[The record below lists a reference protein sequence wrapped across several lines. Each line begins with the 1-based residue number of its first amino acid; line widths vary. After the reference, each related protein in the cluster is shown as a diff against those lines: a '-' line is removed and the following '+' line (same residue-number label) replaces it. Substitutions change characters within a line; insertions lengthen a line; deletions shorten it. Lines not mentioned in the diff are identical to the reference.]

1 MFSVAALVTCDALY
15 DIVFHTLL
23 EDHSGTRREQ
33 HCGGYDNSR
42 PGDVYHPDFLLGRP
56 AYFDITIRNSFQPSY
71 VVHSAHCA
79 GAAAA
84 AGEIE
89 KDDRHMA
96 NVEVA
101 GGLFYPLVVE
111 SYCTWSPNSLQ
122 ILKTIARRSS
132 LRSGVSVSRAVIDL
146 HGRLSLRLW
155 QNGFGPSVFV
165 RFGRRLFAQ

>member
-1 MFSVAALVTCDALY
+1 MSRCSVWYSLPHFARRSLW
-15 DIVFHTLL
+15 
-23 EDHSGTRREQ
+23 HSQRQ

-79 GAAAA
+79 GAAA
-84 AGEIE
+84 GEIE

-111 SYCTWSPNSLQ
+111 SYGMWPPIACKYSKLLQ
-122 ILKTIARRSS
+122 DDL
-132 LRSGVSVSRAVIDL
+132 LFVAVFLLAELLLTCMDGS
-146 HGRLSLRLW
+146 H
-155 QNGFGPSVFV
+155 SVFGNIMLEWFWTV
-165 RFGRRLFAQ
+165 CLCYVWTETLCSVVDW